1 LGQVPLPLALQLL
14 AAWLAPPAC
23 VACAAPLAAAG
34 GHLCPACRRALPWL
48 GRVCPRC
55 ALPAH
60 GASGACPAARGP
72 LSAAW
77 APLAYAGPARES
89 VVALKFRGALPVAD
103 AMAAAMA
110 AGAPPPLLA
119 GATLV
124 PVPSARGR
132 QRRRGFDHAE
142 LLARAL
148 ARRTGLPLR
157 RALCGRGPPSRQTGA
172 GRRARIAPARHRVVA
187 RGGAPPVSLLV
198 DDVHTTGA
206 TLSACACALRA
217 AGGVDVRAITYART
231 L

>member
-1 LGQVPLPLALQLL
+1 VPLPLALQLL

-48 GRVCPRC
+48 GARVCPRC

-60 GASGACPAARGP
+60 GASGGCPAGRGP

-77 APLAYAGPARES
+77 APLAYAGPARAT

-110 AGAPPPLLA
+110 AGAPPALLA

-124 PVPSARGR
+124 PVPFARA
-132 QRRRGFDHAE
+132 RRRSRGFDHAE

-157 RALCGRGPPSRQTGA
+157 RALRRRGPLVRQTGA

-187 RGGAPPVSLLV
+187 RGVAPRVSLLV

-206 TLSACACALRA
+206 TLSACARALRA